1 MRERDAYTP
10 AAVTAC
16 ERALRTL
23 VARIGQWGPHFIV
36 FGGLAPRYLVQRV
49 PSGLEPHIGTTDID
63 VVIGVVVVSED
74 IPLYS
79 TLERQLSGAGFTPS
93 RSRSDQ
99 PEYFRWQREVDGVG
113 VTLEFFCAPEDT
125 LPGRLRRRP
134 HREAG
139 RLSAFALRGA
149 ELAGRDCT
157 AVRLEGDTLDG
168 GGVRSVEVRVA
179 NLLPFL
185 ALKAFALDGRVKH
198 KDAYDIVW
206 TLNAFE
212 QGPASAAAYAA
223 GSPVATDPDV
233 SAAIDLLQR
242 HFETLES
249 AGPSLYE
256 HFMSEEG
263 DDDGRRQELRRYAVE
278 TVRRFLTAWETAVR

>member
-1 MRERDAYTP
+1 MA
-10 AAVTAC
+10 
-16 ERALRTL
+16 
-23 VARIGQWGPHFIV
+23 
-36 FGGLAPRYLVQRV
+36 
-49 PSGLEPHIGTTDID
+49 
-63 VVIGVVVVSED
+63 SED

-93 RSRSDQ
+93 RNRSDE
-99 PEYFRWQREVDGVG
+99 PEYFRWQRDVDGVG
-113 VTLEFFCAPEDT
+113 VILEFFCAPEDT

-134 HREAG
+134 HRQAG
-139 RLSAFALRGA
+139 RRLSAFALRGA
-149 ELAGRDCT
+149 ELAGRDCI

-168 GGVRSVEVRVA
+168 GGIRIVEVRVA

-223 GSPVATDPDV
+223 SSPVVTDPDV
-233 SAAIDLLQR
+233 RAAIDLLRR
-242 HFETLES
+242 HFQTLDS

-256 HFMSEEG
+256 RFLSEDE
-263 DDDGRRQELRRYAVE
+263 DDDGRRQELRRYASE
-278 TVRRFLTAWETAVR
+278 TVRRFLAAWESEVRLSGVVVRAEEV